1 MERLTKWEGCNSDG
15 TPKAELVKH
24 DGPFAPILQEA
35 LAKLA
40 RYEDMEEQKIQF
52 ASRVLALSMSAHCK
66 EDSENE

>member
-15 TPKAELVKH
+15 TPKAELVKR

-40 RYEDMEEQKIQF
+40 RYEDMEEQKLQF
-52 ASRVLALSMSAHCK
+52 ASRVLALSMTMHCR
-66 EDSENE
+66 EDEE

>member
-1 MERLTKWEGCNSDG
+1 MDRLTKWEGCNSDG

-40 RYEDMEEQKIQF
+40 RYEDAEEQKIQF
-52 ASRVLALSMSAHCK
+52 ASRVLALSMTMHCR
-66 EDSENE
+66 EDEE